1 MSYKKIF
8 WGVMLVI
15 IGVLFILKNTGAIYF
30 NWHTVLNLWPVIL
43 ILWGISIL
51 PVKDWIKLVSSLG
64 IVLISFVAIQQ
75 FADNSDR
82 FRIFNKDR
90 NHEYEDSYN
99 DSGEKQQI
107 SENFDTKITKASL
120 NLKVG
125 AGTFKINDTTGKLI
139 DFEQFGDRVK
149 YNMEVQNPDST
160 TSNITLSLKESHF
173 RNRIDND
180 VDIKLN
186 PNPVWDLKLE
196 VGAAEVD
203 FDLSPFKVA
212 NLKMEGGASD
222 MEVKL
227 GDKVAETNVEVNA
240 GAASI
245 TLKVPAGV
253 GCQIISNTVLAS
265 KEFDGFDKKDG
276 NVYQTPGYETA
287 AKKIKIKAEAGMASI
302 SVERY

>member
-30 NWHTVLNLWPVIL
+30 NWHTVWNLWPVVL

-51 PVKDWIKLVSSLG
+51 PVKDWIKLVSSLA

-75 FADNSDR
+75 FADNSSR
-82 FRIFNKDR
+82 FSFNNK
-90 NHEYEDSYN
+90 NHQEYDESYT
-99 DSGEKQQI
+99 DADKTQQI
-107 SENFDTKITKASL
+107 SEKYDAKITKASL

-125 AGTFKINDTTGKLI
+125 AGTFKISDTTDQLI

-149 YNMEVQNPDST
+149 YNMEVQNPDSI

-173 RNRIDND
+173 RNRIEND

-186 PNPVWDLKLE
+186 VNPEWDLKLE

-203 FDLSPFKVA
+203 FDLSAFKV
-212 NLKMEGGASD
+212 NSLKLEGGASD
-222 MEVKL
+222 IEVKL
-227 GDKVAETNVEVNA
+227 GDKAIESNVEVNA

-265 KEFDGFDKKDG
+265 KDFEGFDKKDG
-276 NVYQTPGYETA
+276 NVYQTPGFETS

-302 SVERY
+302 SVQRY